1 MWSNDRFSSMRT
13 TILLIERSGLLA
25 MAILLAGGF
34 KLHDI
39 RSPPRTMTPA
49 NAQCTPD
56 GGLKKL
62 SATLKGKEDPHP
74 SYAPMR
80 LSMKPQSSLRMLLIR
95 AMVAICSDV
104 SLDNRFRRTDSA

>member
-25 MAILLAGGF
+25 MAILLAGGI
-34 KLHDI
+34 KLHAI
-39 RSPPRTMTPA
+39 RSPPRTITPA

-74 SYAPMR
+74 SYAPNETVDA
-80 LSMKPQSSLRMLLIR
+80 LSEASI
-95 AMVAICSDV
+95 VAQNVAYSDHGCN
-104 SLDNRFRRTDSA
+104 LF